1 MPKKP
6 IITYADA
13 DIAIFKAAASGEQIQ
28 YIYSDGDKEV
38 ASFTSAEDGK
48 KWLSEVEVMGV
59 DFEYG
64 YEGDPSS
71 LTRTIDYTDLG
82 VEKSYEVFDKILED
96 YKKMANTPEF
106 VGYVSKSTGA
116 EVFRNKIATIKK
128 YKGSR
133 ASRKPLHLE
142 AVRKYALSKPEIKQ
156 ASGKVVMDGVK
167 YDIETDDQVA
177 ALAQYKGELGQL
189 LSFDKDSMISVGCW
203 ILSPNYLEDPTYAD
217 PTLTGVVEEVGG
229 SLRGFGHL
237 FLLGMMI
244 TGDTADAITG
254 VPKGG
259 KKKALEVLSPFNNK
273 PISKLPDAFEE
284 VAKLYKKAY
293 GDSYTYKHWE
303 TGEDITRNWYE
314 MMIEQGKLLY
324 MLRGKNDSFEKSV
337 LKYYKGE
344 TP

>member
-1 MPKKP
+1 MTKKP
-6 IITYADA
+6 IITYADM
-13 DIAIFKAAASGEQIQ
+13 DIALFRSASSAEQIQ

-38 ASFTSAEDGK
+38 ARFNSASDGK
-48 KWLSEVEVMGV
+48 KWLDEVEIMGC

-64 YEGDPSS
+64 YEGDHNT
-71 LTRTIDYTDLG
+71 LTRSTDYIDLG
-82 VEKSYEVFDKILED
+82 VEKAYEVFDNILED
-96 YKKMANTPEF
+96 YKKIANTKEF

-133 ASRKPLHLE
+133 ASRKPAHLE

-156 ASGKVVMDGVK
+156 STGKVVIDGVK
-167 YDIETDDQVA
+167 YGIETDDQVA
-177 ALAQYKGELGQL
+177 ALAQHKGELGQL

-203 ILSPNYLEDPTYAD
+203 ILSPDYLEESTYAD
-217 PTLTGVVEEVGG
+217 PTLTGMIKESGDN
-229 SLRGFGHL
+229 LIGFGHL

-259 KKKALEVLSPFNNK
+259 KKKALEVLSPFNNQ
-273 PISKLPDAFEE
+273 PISELPKAFEE

-293 GDSYTYKHWE
+293 GDRYEYKHWE
-303 TGEDITRNWYE
+303 TGETIVRSWYE
-314 MMIEQGKLLY
+314 MMLEQGHLLY
-324 MLRGKNDSFEKSV
+324 MVRGKDDSFEKSV